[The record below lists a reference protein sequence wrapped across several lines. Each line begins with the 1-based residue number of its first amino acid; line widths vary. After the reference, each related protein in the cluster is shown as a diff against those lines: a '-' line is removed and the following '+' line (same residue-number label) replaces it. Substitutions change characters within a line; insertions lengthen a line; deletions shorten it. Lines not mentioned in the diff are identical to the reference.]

1 MKPNTLSLVLFVLLT
16 YFGLSTKVQAVNP
29 PPDGGYPNF
38 ATAAGD
44 HALQALTSGLGNTA
58 IGTFSLFSVTTGN
71 FNTAVGAGALDL
83 NTADSNTAT
92 GAAALLFNTTGTLN
106 TANGTAALELNDTG
120 SGNTAN
126 GAFALY
132 SNSSGNFNTATGV
145 FALHDN
151 TTGSGTTSY
160 GANALQHNTTGSLN
174 TAVGGNAL
182 VSNLEG
188 ADNTAIGVNALFNNT
203 TGMDNTA
210 TGVNALAD
218 NVAGFGNI
226 AIGNN
231 SMANNVSGSLNT
243 VVGDSSGGNL
253 VNGIGNIY
261 IGAIVAPSADESG
274 TIRMADNALPIP
286 GTDSHVFIAGIG
298 GSTVGAA
305 NTPVV
310 INAVGQ
316 LGTLPSSARFKKDIE
331 SMDKTSEAIYSLR
344 PVTFH
349 YKGDETNTACSGL
362 IAEEVAKVDPSLI
375 LLDKEGKPQT
385 VRYEQINAMLLNEFL
400 KEHKKVEEQQTTI
413 RQLKKD
419 LDAAIAQ
426 LTARLDEQAT
436 QIQKASAQLAAASP
450 SGAGLGAS
458 KFAIGRIRRGGPAPQ
473 LVNNP

>member
-1 MKPNTLSLVLFVLLT
+1 VLSDTSFRAVHITFSLPCGVQKPQNPAMKPNTLSLVLFVLLT
-16 YFGLSTKVQAVNP
+16 YFALSPKVQAVNP

-38 ATAAGD
+38 TTAAGD
-44 HALQALTSGLGNTA
+44 HALQALTSGVGNTA
-58 IGTFSLFSVTTGN
+58 LGTFSLFSVTTGS

-92 GAAALLFNTTGTLN
+92 GAAALLFNTTG
-106 TANGTAALELNDTG
+106 
-120 SGNTAN
+120 
-126 GAFALY
+126 
-132 SNSSGNFNTATGV
+132 
-145 FALHDN
+145 
-151 TTGSGTTSY
+151 
-160 GANALQHNTTGSLN
+160 SLN

-182 VSNLEG
+182 VSNLDG

-419 LDAAIAQ
+419 LGAAIEQ

-436 QIQKASAQLAAASP
+436 QIQKASAQLAGASP

-473 LVNNP
+473 VVNNP

>member
-1 MKPNTLSLVLFVLLT
+1 MKTLIPVPPFLTPLILALACIIGLVP
-16 YFGLSTKVQAVNP
+16 KVQALSP

-38 ATAAGD
+38 TAAEGD
-44 HALQALTSGLGNTA
+44 NALKALTIGVGNTG

-83 NTADSNTAT
+83 NTADNNTAVGVAT
-92 GAAALLFNTTGTLN
+92 LLFNTTGSNN
-106 TANGTAALELNDTG
+106 TANGVAALELNDAG
-120 SGNTAN
+120 AANTAT

-132 SNSSGNFNTATGV
+132 SNTAGNFNTASG
-145 FALHDN
+145 FLALHDN
-151 TTGSGTTSY
+151 TTGSGDTGY

-182 VSNLEG
+182 VSNLDG
-188 ADNTAIGVNALFNNT
+188 ADNTAIGTNALFNNT

-226 AIGNN
+226 AIGKT
-231 SMANNVSGSLNT
+231 SMANNVGGSLNT
-243 VVGDSSGGNL
+243 VVGYSSGGNL

-274 TIRMADNALPIP
+274 TIRIADNALPIS
-286 GTDSHVFIAGIG
+286 GTNSEVFIAGIG

-400 KEHKKVEEQQTTI
+400 KEHKKVERLEATVAQQHKDFEAAVAE
-413 RQLKKD
+413 LKG
-419 LDAAIAQ
+419 
-426 LTARLDEQAT
+426 
-436 QIQKASAQLAAASP
+436 QIQKVSTQLAAASP
-450 SGAGLGAS
+450 SGAGLEAG
-458 KFAIGRIRRGGPAPQ
+458 KPAPQ
-473 LVNNP
+473 VVNNP

>member
-1 MKPNTLSLVLFVLLT
+1 MKRNIPLLLITFSLVCLALLPE
-16 YFGLSTKVQAVNP
+16 VQAVVP
-29 PPDGGYPNF
+29 APDGAYPNF
-38 ATAAGD
+38 TTAEGQN
-44 HALQALTSGLGNTA
+44 ALQSLSTGIANTG
-58 IGTFSLFSVTTGN
+58 IGWYSLFAADSGSY
-71 FNTAVGAGALDL
+71 NTAVGAGALDL
-83 NTADSNTAT
+83 NTADNNTAV
-92 GAAALLFNTTGTLN
+92 GVAALLLNTTGSNN
-106 TANGTAALELNDTG
+106 TANGVGALVFNNAGGE
-120 SGNTAN
+120 NTAT

-132 SNSSGNFNTATGV
+132 SNSSGNFNTATGF

-151 TTGSGTTSY
+151 TTGSGITSY
-160 GANALQHNTTGSLN
+160 GANALQHNTIGSLN

-182 VSNLEG
+182 VSNLDG

-231 SMANNVSGSLNT
+231 SMANNVGGSLNT

-274 TIRMADNALPIP
+274 TIRIADNALPIS
-286 GTDSHVFIAGIG
+286 GTNSHVFIAGIG

-400 KEHKKVEEQQTTI
+400 KEHRKMEQLRKHFETALARQQQQIEE
-413 RQLKKD
+413 
-419 LDAAIAQ
+419 
-426 LTARLDEQAT
+426 LTAGL
-436 QIQKASAQLAAASP
+436 QKVSAQLE
-450 SGAGLGAS
+450 AS
-458 KFAIGRIRRGGPAPQ
+458 KPAPQ
-473 LVNNP
+473 VVNNP